1 MGRVHPSPPVPRL
14 SSLPPP
20 HSCTHSHLVGA
31 AGWWP
36 LLCENGE
43 KAVNRGG
50 REKEAL
56 PRCLSFPPP
65 HRPSPKSQSEGRP
78 APLLPRLP
86 HSFIVGT
93 PSSAEGRRREINGLI
108 ARSLPPSMSAAPP
121 DAAIVSAATAASVD
135 ALASAAASAAAGDY
149 SSSAPSS
156 SELMVA
162 FGGGT
167 EPVDQKPPIAFP
179 LLAEHGKMGDHLN
192 SFDQKPFPSTSSAA
206 AMAAAETAFLISNGS
221 LPSAASSSAYYANN
235 NGFYYGFAG
244 PSELYADAHHNGH
257 HQHIL
262 YPNQPASSPEGFT
275 NESSP
280 VCAAASSANGGAA
293 GGPTTRIIEGNEVQ
307 INARGKKTRKPRTIY
322 SSAQLA
328 ELNNEFNKSQYLAL
342 PDRAALAAHL
352 GLTQTQVK
360 IWFQNR
366 RSKSKKQTRNSGGE
380 GGPSRC
386 SAEGIRSSEEDE
398 EDGSG
403 GMRRAM
409 SHLRH
414 HQLNHN
420 PFMDTAAGGS
430 ASDSVDTPG
439 PAMSVGQCAL
449 NCSNSLPGSSSA
461 MAVPLVEEDI
471 RHAQQ
476 HLRLPSNSSRHS
488 HDERDELRGTTNGT
502 NTTTTGGGGAHP
514 RASPQQKTQAAAM
527 MPPSTSAAMTASL
540 NGVDIVNGATGFG
553 IGTAFGT
560 FMPSAAELTLAQH
573 QAAWATGDTGL
584 GTQFGYAA
592 PAPFHYAALGCPPAP
607 SALGM
612 DPSAFA
618 TFSPAYFPG
627 TAPSDHSLGT
637 KLDPSMAYAP
647 YDGYATAAAFA
658 GGGGAYSHF
667 YGGQFTSQ

>member
-1 MGRVHPSPPVPRL
+1 MRRFPFL
-14 SSLPPP
+14 SGLF
-20 HSCTHSHLVGA
+20 CAKMV
-31 AGWWP
+31 
-36 LLCENGE
+36 
-43 KAVNRGG
+43 K
-50 REKEAL
+50 
-56 PRCLSFPPP
+56 
-65 HRPSPKSQSEGRP
+65 RPSTEAEGKSTS
-78 APLLPRLP
+78 APLHQQR
-86 HSFIVGT
+86 
-93 PSSAEGRRREINGLI
+93 EGGEINGLI

-221 LPSAASSSAYYANN
+221 LPSAASSSAYYANS
-235 NGFYYGFAG
+235 FYYGFAG

-280 VCAAASSANGGAA
+280 VCAAASSANGGAP

-328 ELNNEFNKSQYLAL
+328 ELNNRFNESQYLAL
-342 PDRAALAAHL
+342 PDRAELAARL

-386 SAEGIRSSEEDE
+386 SAEGIRSSEEDD
-398 EDGSG
+398 EDGNG

-461 MAVPLVEEDI
+461 MAIPLVEEDI

-502 NTTTTGGGGAHP
+502 NATSTGGGGAHP

-527 MPPSTSAAMTASL
+527 MPPSTSAATTASL

-560 FMPSAAELTLAQH
+560 SAFMPSAAELTLAQH
-573 QAAWATGDTGL
+573 QAAWATGDAGL

-592 PAPFHYAALGCPPAP
+592 PAPFHYAALGCPAAP

-618 TFSPAYFPG
+618 PFPPAYFPG

-647 YDGYATAAAFA
+647 YDGYAAAAAFA